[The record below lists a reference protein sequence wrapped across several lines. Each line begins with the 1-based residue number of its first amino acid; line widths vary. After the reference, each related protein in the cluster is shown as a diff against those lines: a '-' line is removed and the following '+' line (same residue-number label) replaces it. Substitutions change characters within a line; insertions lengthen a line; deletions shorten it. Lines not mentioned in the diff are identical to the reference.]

1 MAAIAST
8 STCQY
13 GPYTRP
19 NGCPRRGKQQ
29 FQESGRISTLFA
41 GRTLVFCTSMQ
52 YKIRTHTSAS
62 Q

>member
-29 FQESGRISTLFA
+29 FQESGRISTDFA
-41 GRTLVFCTSMQ
+41 GRTLVFLYQ
-52 YKIRTHTSAS
+52 YAV
-62 Q
+62 